1 MCNVLYLWF
10 RSDSNTKWYITL
22 LCTRLTSIMVLIVF
36 QKNLFQFY
44 FWGIISVW
52 KVLIKKI
59 KWVKLSIKSKV
70 KTSTKNQGKFDRFLR
85 EKKKK
90 LQLLNYQ
97 ITLLWYANQ
106 DTNRTS
112 VLLRPTDSEND
123 THGLCLFKLTRYFTQ
138 ITTCASKLSAILT
151 ESGIFISW
159 QYPYPPLILGAVKE
173 RDLLNKN
180 MLSETANSRP

>member
-85 EKKKK
+85 EKKKSCNYWITRLPFFGTPTK
-90 LQLLNYQ
+90 TPTEQAFCCGPRIPKTTHMVYVFLN
-97 ITLLWYANQ
+97 
-106 DTNRTS
+106 
-112 VLLRPTDSEND
+112 
-123 THGLCLFKLTRYFTQ
+123 
-138 ITTCASKLSAILT
+138 
-151 ESGIFISW
+151 
-159 QYPYPPLILGAVKE
+159 
-173 RDLLNKN
+173 
-180 MLSETANSRP
+180 